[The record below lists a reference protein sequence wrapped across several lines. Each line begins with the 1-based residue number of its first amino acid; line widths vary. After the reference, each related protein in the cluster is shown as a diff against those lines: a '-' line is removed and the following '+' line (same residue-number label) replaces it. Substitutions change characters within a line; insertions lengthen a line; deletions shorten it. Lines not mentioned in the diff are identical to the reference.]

1 MKSIL
6 TILATLQTVF
16 LFSQLPVLDWV
27 KTAGGNSYEYG
38 NSTIIDQNGD
48 VYTTG
53 IFRSQ
58 TDFDPGAGTF
68 LLTPNGDQDV
78 FLLKLNSSGNFLWCI
93 SFGGGSASSSY
104 NDTGYDL
111 ALDNQGNI
119 LITGIYKGTC
129 DFDPG
134 IGTYVISSNSGNP
147 DIFIAKYNTLGSFIW
162 AKSLGGVSN
171 DIATSI
177 DIDLSNNIY
186 VSGQFYGNTDFDP
199 GAGTFF
205 LSPSLP
211 NSNGTFSVSSQ
222 IFHLKLDSN
231 GNFVWAN
238 QSGDYSD
245 DLSFSSIDN
254 QGNVFSTGRYAGTVD
269 FDPGTGIGNL
279 TSPGSYYGIFVR
291 KLDSNGNFMWVHGFN
306 GSINSE
312 GTSISTDQNGDVI
325 ITGFFQGTI
334 DFDPGVTVFNLTSNG
349 GTDGFI
355 LKLSNSGGFI
365 WAKQVASTSLSADE
379 SLSSVTTDSQN
390 NIYAIGFGSSNINNI
405 DLDPGTGTYFLSN
418 SYGSYLLRLNQSG
431 TFDWAISPESSVP
444 SNYVTLCQTTT
455 GAGGSG
461 WDGGFCIDVS
471 SDAIYITGAFDHTV
485 DFDPNSGFFNL
496 TSLGNNNSKD
506 LFVHKLLLCQSTTN
520 SINITA
526 CNSYTSPSGA
536 LHTIS
541 GIFNDTIPNAAG
553 CDSIIT
559 INLTITQPTSSS
571 IAPNLCSNSYTA
583 PDGQVY
589 SQSGTYTAIIPN
601 TAGCDSTI
609 TINLTLTPAPIVNA
623 GADQVICEGS
633 SVTLSGTGAT
643 VYNWSD
649 GIINA
654 VAFQPPVGTHNYIVT
669 GTSANGCTDIDTVTV
684 FVTPLPVVSFTGE
697 NTVSCSPVTFSLT
710 NTTPN
715 ALNCA
720 WDISNGDDLIGCGSV
735 IGTISQV
742 GCHDVTLTT
751 TDNNGCSNSFT
762 APNFICVEA
771 TPNATFTASPSSFS
785 QPNEQIVFTN
795 NSSGANTYFWDFGD
809 SSPSSNLLDPTH
821 VYEVGVQDSFVV
833 ELIAYSTFACTDTS
847 YLTIYYAKS
856 SDTDVFIPTGFSPN
870 NDGENDSWTIS
881 GLENYPNATINVF
894 NRWGQLL
901 FEGGPSNP
909 TWNGMYLGELLPT
922 ADYYYIIDLGEGSKY
937 NGVVT
942 LKQ

>member
-1 MKSIL
+1 
-6 TILATLQTVF
+6 
-16 LFSQLPVLDWV
+16 
-27 KTAGGNSYEYG
+27 
-38 NSTIIDQNGD
+38 
-48 VYTTG
+48 
-53 IFRSQ
+53 
-58 TDFDPGAGTF
+58 
-68 LLTPNGDQDV
+68 LTPNGDQDV

-119 LITGIYKGTC
+119 LVTGIYKGTC
-129 DFDPG
+129 DFDAG
-134 IGTYVISSNSGNP
+134 IGTYTISSNSGNP
-147 DIFIAKYNTLGSFIW
+147 DIFVAKYNSLGSFIW
-162 AKSLGGVSN
+162 AKSIGGVSN
-171 DIATSI
+171 DMATSI

-205 LSPSLP
+205 LAPSLP
-211 NSNGTFSVSSQ
+211 NSNGTFSISSQ

-231 GNFVWAN
+231 GNFIWAN

-254 QGNVFSTGRYAGTVD
+254 QGNMFSSGRYAGTVD
-269 FDPGTGIGNL
+269 FDPGTGISNL
-279 TSPGSYYGIFVR
+279 TSPASYYGIFVR

-312 GTSISTDQNGDVI
+312 GTSISTDQNGDVL

-334 DFDPGVTVFNLTSNG
+334 DFDPGASVFNLTSNG

-365 WAKQVASTSLSADE
+365 WAKQVASNSLSADE
-379 SLSSVTTDSQN
+379 SFTSVTTDSQN

-405 DLDPGTGTYFLSN
+405 DLDPGTGTYYLSN
-418 SYGSYLLRLNQSG
+418 NYGSYLLKLNQSG
-431 TFDWAISPESSVP
+431 AFDWAICPESSVT

-485 DFDPNSGFFNL
+485 DFDPNSGLFNL

-506 LFVHKLLLCQSTTN
+506 LFVHKLLLCQATTN
-520 SINITA
+520 SINITT

-536 LHTIS
+536 IHTIS

-559 INLTITQPTSSS
+559 INLTINQNTSSS
-571 IAPNLCSNSYTA
+571 ISPSSCGAYTA
-583 PDGQVY
+583 PDGQIYNIGGNY
-589 SQSGTYTAIIPN
+589 SAVISNA
-601 TAGCDSTI
+601 AGCDSTI
-609 TINLTLTPAPIVNA
+609 SINLTILSNPTVSA
-623 GADQVICEGS
+623 GVDQTVCDGTA
-633 SVTLSGTGAT
+633 VTLNGSGAI
-643 VYNWSD
+643 VYTWDQSVVN
-649 GIINA
+649 GISFI
-654 VAFQPPVGTHNYIVT
+654 PPVGINQYTLIGT
-669 GTSANGCTDIDTVTV
+669 GSNGCTDTSQVTVTV
-684 FVTPLPVVSFTGE
+684 NPLPVVSFTIDTTIG
-697 NTVSCSPVTFSLT
+697 CSPLTFNLT

-715 ALNCA
+715 SLNCT
-720 WDISNGDDLIGCGSV
+720 WDISNGDDLIGCGTV
-735 IGTISQV
+735 NGLLNQV
-742 GCHDVTLTT
+742 GCHDITLTT
-751 TDNNGCSNSFT
+751 TDNNGCSNSYT
-762 APNFICVEA
+762 ATNVICVEA
-771 TPNATFTASPSSFS
+771 LPNASFSASASSFS
-785 QPNEQIVFTN
+785 QPDEQIDFTN
-795 NSSGANTYFWDFGD
+795 NSTGASSYSWDFGD
-809 SSPSSNLLDPTH
+809 LSPLSTVVDPTH
-821 VYEVGVQDSFVV
+821 VYEDGVQDSFIV
-833 ELIAYSTFACTDTS
+833 ELVAYSSFGCSDTS
-847 YLTIYYAKS
+847 YLTIYNTIIS
-856 SDTDVFIPTGFSPN
+856 DTIDTDVFIPTGFSPN
-870 NDGENDSWTIS
+870 NDNENDSWTIT
-881 GLENYPNATINVF
+881 GLDKYPNTIINVF

-901 FEGGPSNP
+901 FEGDQGNS
-909 TWNGMYLGELLPT
+909 TWNGLYQGEVLPT
-922 ADYYYIIDLGEGSKY
+922 ADYYYVVDLGNGTKF